1 MTKAHISPSPERG
14 GASGTCQG
22 EAGLGEVQSPSP
34 RRGGVR
40 GGVRDRVKTKITG
53 RVWKYGD
60 DVNTDVIF
68 PGKYT
73 YSISDPKEMAHHAL
87 EDLDPGFVDAVQP
100 GDIIV
105 AGKNWGCG
113 SSREQAVV
121 CLKEVGV
128 GAIVARSFARIYFRN
143 CINHALPIAICDA
156 VEGVETGQEIT
167 IDFAEG
173 TVTTPD
179 GVYTFPPLSPEVMAI
194 LDAGGLIPYVR
205 KKLKTDN

>member
-1 MTKAHISPSPERG
+1 MES
-14 GASGTCQG
+14 
-22 EAGLGEVQSPSP
+22 
-34 RRGGVR
+34 
-40 GGVRDRVKTKITG
+40 KITG

-73 YSISDPKEMAHHAL
+73 YSISDPAEMAEHAL
-87 EDLDPGFVDAVQP
+87 EDLDPSFVANVRP

-121 CLKEVGV
+121 CLKQAGV

-143 CINHALPIAICDA
+143 CINHALPIVTCDA
-156 VEGVETGQEIT
+156 VDGVESGDEIS
-167 IDFAEG
+167 IDFEAG
-173 TVTTPD
+173 TVTTPA
-179 GVYTFPPLSPEVMAI
+179 GEYAFPPLSPEVMEI
-194 LDAGGLIPYVR
+194 LEAGGLIAHVR
-205 KKLKTDN
+205 QELGELGN